1 MFLKLKRLFLKIL
14 LLLPMFFCS
23 LVFSEDFN
31 LICEGERKVRNLS
44 GKKLNVTN
52 FESVLLKINDN
63 AMEYIGVNSGRSY
76 FFSNREYTAPKR
88 PPHEDIKITEQYEYS
103 TKKIRASQTIADSG
117 NSEESS
123 INLFSLDVNLLTGE
137 LNETEITRNK
147 KTNVKTMSNN
157 FQALCKKED
166 RSY

>member
-1 MFLKLKRLFLKIL
+1 
-14 LLLPMFFCS
+14 MFFCS
-23 LVFSEDFN
+23 LAFSEDFN
-31 LICEGERKVRNLS
+31 LICEGERKVHYLS
-44 GKKLNVTN
+44 GKEFNVTN
-52 FESVLLKINDN
+52 FESVLLKINNN

-76 FFSNREYTAPKR
+76 LFSNREYTAPKR

-103 TKKIRASQTIADSG
+103 PKTIKASQTIADSG

-123 INLFSLDVNLLTGE
+123 ISLFSLDVNLLTGE
-137 LNETEITRNK
+137 LNEMEIIRNK
-147 KTNVKTMSNN
+147 QTNVKSMNNN

>member
-1 MFLKLKRLFLKIL
+1 
-14 LLLPMFFCS
+14 MFFCS
-23 LVFSEDFN
+23 LAFGEDFN

-44 GKKLNVTN
+44 SKEFNVTN
-52 FESVLLKINDN
+52 FESVLLKINKNSMD
-63 AMEYIGVNSGRSY
+63 YIGLNSGRSY
-76 FFSNREYTAPKR
+76 FLSNREYTAPKR

-123 INLFSLDVNLLTGE
+123 ISLFSLDVNLLTGE
-137 LNETEITRNK
+137 LNETEIIRNK
-147 KTNVKTMSNN
+147 QTNVKSMNNN
-157 FQALCKKED
+157 FQALCKRED